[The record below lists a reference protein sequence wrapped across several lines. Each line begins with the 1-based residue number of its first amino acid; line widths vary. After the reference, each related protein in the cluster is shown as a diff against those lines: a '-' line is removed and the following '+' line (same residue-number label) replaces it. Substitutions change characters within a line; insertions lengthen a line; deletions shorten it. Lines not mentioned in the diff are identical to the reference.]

1 MKTKRRTRN
10 ASEYESQM
18 YLSKTLDRLLIGA
31 CIVSRITLHR
41 AGISFEMNFRW
52 GKRFGLVRLSGRTVR
67 APSSDYSPLL
77 GVLDRLI
84 HARHVGQIGGKH
96 LITLHTGRSMDSSPY
111 FQVEK
116 QLIQFILKGAGGLT
130 KHRRLLLVR
139 QAKKRFNRCPLIR
152 AVFPAAFY
160 ALRL

>member
-1 MKTKRRTRN
+1 MKIKKRTRV
-10 ASEYESQM
+10 ASEYKGQT
-18 YLSKTLDRLLIGA
+18 YLSKTLDCCSLKHC
-31 CIVSRITLHR
+31 CITYYIAQS
-41 AGISFEMNFRW
+41 GYQFEMNFRW

-84 HARHVGQIGGKH
+84 HARHIGQIGGKH

>member
-1 MKTKRRTRN
+1 
-10 ASEYESQM
+10 
-18 YLSKTLDRLLIGA
+18 
-31 CIVSRITLHR
+31 
-41 AGISFEMNFRW
+41 MNFRP

-84 HARHVGQIGGKH
+84 HARHIGQIGGKH

-160 ALRL
+160 ALPL